1 LINLQVDT
9 VAIPDFVISG
19 EPYAASFVIQNS
31 GNTAIQVNYQLRSSL
46 GNALKPDSGTLD
58 FAPGEAKD
66 IIVEVQSQ
74 DRQKPEHDILTLT
87 AEVMNSEIRER
98 TTANVKILP
107 RVTGHETPFHTIPTS
122 IGLSYV
128 INNHQQSSSNG
139 WQAEIHGGGALDEA
153 GEHNIGFYLRGPDI
167 TDKSSFGS
175 QDEYWFSYWNK
186 DFSLHLGDKYYTL
199 SPLTES
205 GRYGFGADVKYW
217 RGDLQLHAYHM
228 RERFASSETEQ
239 LQQSALSARYAI
251 DDSSRIH
258 LNYLNKQQD
267 HNNQYVFSLRGE
279 LNQSPALNL
288 DVEYALSRSGSDT
301 GQAGRGYVSGT
312 YGDFRYVAT
321 V

>member
-1 LINLQVDT
+1 VVKNHQH
-9 VAIPDFVISG
+9 
-19 EPYAASFVIQNS
+19 NS
-31 GNTAIQVNYQLRSSL
+31 GSS
-46 GNALKPDSGTLD
+46 
-58 FAPGEAKD
+58 
-66 IIVEVQSQ
+66 
-74 DRQKPEHDILTLT
+74 
-87 AEVMNSEIRER
+87 
-98 TTANVKILP
+98 
-107 RVTGHETPFHTIPTS
+107 
-122 IGLSYV
+122 
-128 INNHQQSSSNG
+128 G
-139 WQAEIHGGGALDEA
+139 WQAEIRGGGSLDED

-258 LNYLNKQQD
+258 LNYLNKQQGD
-267 HNNQYVFSLRGE
+267 DNQHLLSLRGE
-279 LNQSPALNL
+279 LNRSPALNL
-288 DVEYALSRSGSDT
+288 DMEYALSQSRSDS
-301 GQAGRGYVSGT
+301 GQAGRGYLSGT

-321 V
+321 LLHADPNFQGYYQDQQYAALELSYAATEFWGIVGDGAPEAAGSRSAEQPASTPAPLARPAPRRVRRFGEITGPWCPAGAPGRQETLDGPDRVTAWGRTTRT